1 MLEVNNINP
10 VYLIH
15 LYSITM
21 PLAPKPILKWVGG
34 KTQLIDVLMPRF
46 PLKIHNYYEP
56 FVGGGSVLLALLSRV
71 RSGDIVVSGTVYA
84 SDVNDSLIHLYR
96 NIQMHDEELYAAI
109 QIFVREYGGCPVGK
123 PATRTP
129 ATREEAF
136 RSKESYYYWIRGEYN
151 RLSQEDRRT
160 IAGSAMFLFLN
171 KTCFR
176 GLFRVGPNGF
186 NVPYGNYANP
196 EIVNREHLAEIRELI
211 RDVVFE
217 CRGFETAI
225 SNVNEVD
232 DFVYFDPPY
241 VPEKE
246 TSFVGYTEN
255 GFHSGQHAALFAAC
269 HALTDKNQSWLMS
282 NADVPFVREAFSE
295 RERYRVESI
304 LCRRSINSKHPEAK
318 TREVIIQTKI

>member
-1 MLEVNNINP
+1 
-10 VYLIH
+10 
-15 LYSITM
+15 M

-56 FVGGGSVLLALLSRV
+56 FVGGGSVLLALLSRM
-71 RSGDIVVSGTVYA
+71 RSGDIVVSGKVYA

-96 NIQMHDEELYAAI
+96 NIQTRDEELYAAI
-109 QIFVREYGGCPVGK
+109 QIFVREYGACPVAK
-123 PATRTP
+123 PETRTP
-129 ATREEAF
+129 STREEAI
-136 RSKESYYYWIRGEYN
+136 RSKESYYYWIRGQYN

-160 IAGSAMFLFLN
+160 IVGSAMFLFLN
-171 KTCFR
+171 KTGFR

-186 NVPYGNYANP
+186 NVPYGNYVNP

-217 CRGFETAI
+217 CRGFDTAL
-225 SNVNEVD
+225 SMVNEVD
-232 DFVYFDPPY
+232 DFVYLDPPY

-255 GFHSGQHAALFAAC
+255 GFHRDQHTELFTAC
-269 HALTDKNQSWLMS
+269 HALTEKKQQWMMS
-282 NADVPFVREAFSE
+282 NADVPLVREAFRDGELYS
-295 RERYRVESI
+295 VESI
-304 LCRRSINSKHPEAK
+304 ACKRSINSKHPESK
-318 TREVIIQTKI
+318 TQELVIQTIQT